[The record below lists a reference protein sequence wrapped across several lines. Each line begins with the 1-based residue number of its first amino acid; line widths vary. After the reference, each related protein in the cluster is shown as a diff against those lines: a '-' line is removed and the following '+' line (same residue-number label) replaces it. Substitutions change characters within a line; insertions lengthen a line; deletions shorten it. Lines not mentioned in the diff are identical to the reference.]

1 MKKSLWWKLCIDKE
15 AIELIIQ
22 ERESK
27 RYHLWTNAEDR
38 VLQMLKDKTNDL
50 PAKSKLKS
58 LLPSDEQCTIRWNF
72 LQRVATNSSSSSSSS
87 NSKDSLK
94 KDQQSNKRQRQY
106 QAKQKKAKQEL
117 QKQYKAKQELHQRK
131 TQQDRRSNRL
141 FMNRM
146 MKIERDKELDRVAQI
161 ESTRNRLKRERERI
175 YQRKKAEEDDKRRRL
190 DRQEEERQED
200 AANERRWR
208 HAREEKDRQR
218 RSCARKG
225 SAQHHPPPHH
235 HHHPHDQE
243 NQRTTAKKKT
253 QTHYQ
258 ILDVHWKATDTEIKK
273 AYRTLAMKHHPDK
286 NNAKEAEAIM
296 VQINSAYE
304 CLKSITKRKKY
315 DYTLN
320 TKEESIDH
328 SEHEQNVN
336 YQQGDRHDQD
346 EQDDEQNQDYKHNQD
361 YDQDQDYEQ
370 NEEDGRNNGDSRGV
384 RGGGGLPDHYICYR
398 CNNRG
403 HHSDHCPDCPVSS
416 TNYYQPTYNDVQ
428 TFYQETTHLH

>member
-1 MKKSLWWKLCIDKE
+1 MKKSLWWKLSGDKK
-15 AIELIIQ
+15 AVELIIQ

-38 VLQMLKDKTNDL
+38 VLQMLKDKTNNL

-72 LQRVATNSSSSSSSS
+72 LQRIATNSSSSS

-117 QKQYKAKQELHQRK
+117 QKQNKAKQELHQRK
-131 TQQDRRSNRL
+131 TQQDRL
-141 FMNRM
+141 FKNRM
-146 MKIERDKELDRVAQI
+146 KKIDRDKELDRVAQI
-161 ESTRNRLKRERERI
+161 RSTRNQLKRERERV

-218 RSCARKG
+218 RSCARK
-225 SAQHHPPPHH
+225 
-235 HHHPHDQE
+235 E
-243 NQRTTAKKKT
+243 KT

-258 ILDVHWKATDTEIKK
+258 ILGVHWKATDTEIKK

-304 CLKSITKRKKY
+304 CLKSITKRKEY

-320 TKEESIDH
+320 TNKEESIDH

-336 YQQGDRHDQD
+336 YQQGNRHDQD
-346 EQDDEQNQDYKHNQD
+346 EQNDEQNQDYEQNQD
-361 YDQDQDYEQ
+361 
-370 NEEDGRNNGDSRGV
+370 
-384 RGGGGLPDHYICYR
+384 LPDHYICYR

-416 TNYYQPTYNDVQ
+416 TNYYQPTYSDVQ